1 MTDCTVLVLA
11 AGTGSRI
18 NNSLPKQYIPLNGK
32 TVLRRTVEIFLSHPH
47 ITTVHVVISKEHKTF
62 YRNAIVGLDLPS
74 PIYGGDTRQQ
84 SALKGLTHLW
94 KKQPKYVLIHDAA
107 RPFVDH
113 KLIDRVLN
121 KLVTCKAAIP
131 GIRLADTLKRVHSE
145 GRSVAFTMDRKDFW
159 CIQTPQGFHY
169 QEIHAAHAD
178 FANEE
183 VSDDAAIAE
192 RAGLEIAVVDGN
204 EQNFK
209 ITTDNDVE
217 HAKKLLSNDHP
228 ETRIGSGFDVH
239 PFREGDHLFLC
250 GVKIDHDKAL
260 KGHSDADVAIH
271 ALTDALLGGMG
282 LGDIGTHFPS
292 EEDRWKGANSKIFLE
307 KAKHLLLE
315 RGAKIGN
322 IDITIICETPKIN
335 PHRERMTSS
344 LAATLDI
351 DSSRI
356 NIKATTTEKL
366 GFLGRGE
373 GIAVQAS
380 ATIYIK

>member
-1 MTDCTVLVLA
+1 
-11 AGTGSRI
+11 
-18 NNSLPKQYIPLNGK
+18 
-32 TVLRRTVEIFLSHPH
+32 
-47 ITTVHVVISKEHKTF
+47 
-62 YRNAIVGLDLPS
+62 
-74 PIYGGDTRQQ
+74 
-84 SALKGLTHLW
+84 
-94 KKQPKYVLIHDAA
+94 
-107 RPFVDH
+107 
-113 KLIDRVLN
+113 
-121 KLVTCKAAIP
+121 
-131 GIRLADTLKRVHSE
+131 
-145 GRSVAFTMDRKDFW
+145 MDRKDFW

-344 LAATLDI
+344 LATTLDI